1 MRTQKAHAGPFA
13 ERLYVERHEIESMAL
28 DELRKASLLPD
39 APAPTRVER
48 FIEKRFKVVP
58 SYEDLPAGVLGFT
71 RFGSNGVAEV
81 VVSRSL
87 SEEGTRAA
95 ERRVSSTLAHEV
107 GHMLLHGHLFAL
119 AHATGTTRL
128 LGDDVDGANRKIL
141 CRDEAPS
148 SRPPAPARR
157 GYDGR
162 WWEYQ
167 ANMMIGPFLLPG
179 PLVRRAIDAMLSA
192 GGSLGIRTLAP
203 DRRDEAA
210 AHLANVFDVNPAVA
224 RIRVDE
230 LYPASP
236 EGQLSL

>member
-13 ERLYVERHEIESMAL
+13 ERLYVERAEIESMAI
-28 DELRKASLLPD
+28 DELRKTGLLPTS
-39 APAPTRVER
+39 PAPIRVER
-48 FIEKRFKVVP
+48 FIEKRFGVVP
-58 SYEDLPAGVLGFT
+58 SYEELPTGLLGFS
-71 RFGSNGVAEV
+71 RFGTHGVAEV

-87 SEEGTRAA
+87 AEAGSRAA
-95 ERRVSSTLAHEV
+95 DRRVSSTLAHEV

-119 AHATGTTRL
+119 AHDTGTQRL
-128 LGDDVDGANRKIL
+128 LADDVDGANRKIL

-148 SRPPAPARR
+148 PGAAASVRR

-179 PLVRRAIDAMLSA
+179 ALVRRAIDAMLSP
-192 GGSLGIRTLAP
+192 GGSFGIRTLAP
-203 DRRDEAA
+203 DRRGEAA
-210 AHLANVFDVNPAVA
+210 AHLADAFEVNPAVA

-230 LYPASP
+230 IYPVSL